1 MTLVHYPIRSVDWG
15 FLPLPQP
22 AEVGRKMRIVRILP
36 AAGIGV
42 YKSVLLIDS
51 MLQTS
56 ER

>member
-1 MTLVHYPIRSVDWG
+1 MTLVHYPIRSVDRG

-36 AAGIGV
+36 AVGIGV
-42 YKSVLLIDS
+42 YKSALLIDS